1 MTPEGRVKAA
11 VKKVLSAAGIWF
23 FCPVSNGMGRH
34 GIPDFVCCKPTVIT
48 QDMVG
53 STIGEFVAFETKAP
67 GKRGNVS
74 PLQLDCHDEI
84 RHVSGRVFVVDEASQ
99 VKDSIT

>member
-1 MTPEGRVKAA
+1 MTPEGKVKAN
-11 VKKVLSAAGIWF
+11 VRKVLNDAGIWF

-34 GIPDFVCCKPTVIT
+34 GIPDFICCKDTLIT
-48 QDMVG
+48 ADMVG
-53 STIGEFVAFETKAP
+53 QHIGEFIGFETKAP

-74 PLQLDCHDEI
+74 PLQSDCHDEI
-84 RHVSGRVFVVDEASQ
+84 RHVSGRVYVVDDASQ